1 MNTQIRQWQLSDAP
15 ALAKAISNLNVQ
27 NNLRDGLPYPYTE
40 KDAEDYINAMLSSD
54 KNNTFAFTIVCDGV
68 AVGSIG
74 AFRGVNVHRLTA
86 ELGYYISEEYWNKGV
101 ATQAV
106 NLLCEYVFNNSDIVR
121 IFAEPFADNAASCR
135 VLEKAGFRFEGTL
148 RRNAI
153 KCGEIRDMKMYSI
166 LKKNTDSN
174 QQ

>member
-54 KNNTFAFTIVCDGV
+54 KNNTFAFAIVCDGV

-74 AFRGVNVHRLTA
+74 PSDRGARIL
-86 ELGYYISEEYWNKGV
+86 YIRG
-101 ATQAV
+101 
-106 NLLCEYVFNNSDIVR
+106 I
-121 IFAEPFADNAASCR
+121 
-135 VLEKAGFRFEGTL
+135 LE
-148 RRNAI
+148 
-153 KCGEIRDMKMYSI
+153 
-166 LKKNTDSN
+166 
-174 QQ
+174 